1 MLRTNLVNGTNWGV
15 KKCIFSAGRT
25 RKGRQ
30 IHRDIK
36 SDPVAL
42 TNSYLTTELFTF
54 SSQVSDFV
62 LHYITFNSVVLF
74 LSSS

>member
-1 MLRTNLVNGTNWGV
+1 MLRTNLVNDTNWGV
-15 KKCIFSAGRT
+15 KKCIFSVGRT

-42 TNSYLTTELFTF
+42 TNSYLTTELFTLSF
-54 SSQVSDFV
+54 QVSDFV
-62 LHYITFNSVVLF
+62 LHYIAFNSVVLF